1 MPYAHTEVTVENYND
16 LRANV
21 EHQFKQQAH
30 EIANALGLTLD
41 DRDISTNI
49 QSLNNIEG
57 GTVEQ
62 AISQLSY
69 TFNFSN
75 DADAEKVRIFTA
87 LMADLGYDTQETA
100 TMLQYVAEDDVNF
113 NTMEYTVRVNNLKGV
128 LPMLEQLGFTDFTV
142 NNTRKE
148 VTVII
153 SNVDNNATEIANNFE
168 TFIQQL
174 VNQNN
179 YVNRRTAKARLER
192 LDKAT
197 RRQAYSDYSGQR
209 AIQ

>member
-1 MPYAHTEVTVENYND
+1 M
-16 LRANV
+16 
-21 EHQFKQQAH
+21 
-30 EIANALGLTLD
+30 
-41 DRDISTNI
+41 
-49 QSLNNIEG
+49 NNIEG

-113 NTMEYTVRVNNLKGV
+113 NAMEYTVRVNNLKGV

-179 YVNRRTAKARLER
+179 YVNRRTTKARLER
-192 LDKAT
+192 LDKAA